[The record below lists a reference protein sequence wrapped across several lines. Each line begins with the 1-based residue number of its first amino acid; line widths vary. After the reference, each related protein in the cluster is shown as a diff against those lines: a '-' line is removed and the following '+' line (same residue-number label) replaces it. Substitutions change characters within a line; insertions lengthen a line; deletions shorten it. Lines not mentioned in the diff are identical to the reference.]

1 VNQNKPKAA
10 VRILAMAGAIA
21 LAATAVTATS
31 ASAADP
37 VTLGFSPISLQIP
50 AMNGIWGGFQ
60 GYSKGA
66 YNANTVI
73 ADPNFDGATQNQQIT
88 AWVTNKQVNGFWAIT
103 TSPAALTSSLK
114 LAIEKGVVGVVN
126 GVPADYGF
134 TGMQKGI
141 SFAVIPYKSSGTRI
155 GTAMAQC
162 MVKRTQGTGQVIYVQ
177 GKSGTPGDP
186 VAFAAFKSA
195 MHKIA
200 PKVKV
205 VATVAGEGDL
215 ATAQNVTSS
224 ALQAHPKAVGVVGF
238 SDEATMGGAAALK
251 AKGVKAN
258 KTCVVGSGGGD
269 QAVAAVKSGS
279 LYAIV
284 KFDFEGDLKQSVDTL
299 IKMAKSPSTLGFQ
312 LKTPIIYVSK
322 NSK

>member
-1 VNQNKPKAA
+1 MNQNKPKAA

-21 LAATAVTATS
+21 LAATAVSATS

-37 VTLGFSPISLQIP
+37 LTLGFSPISLQIP

-60 GYSKGA
+60 GYGHGA
-66 YNANTVI
+66 YGVNTVI

-126 GVPADYGF
+126 GIPSDYGLS
-134 TGMQKGI
+134 GMQPGI

-155 GTAMAQC
+155 GTSLVQC
-162 MVKRTQGTGQVIYVQ
+162 MKSRAKGAGEVIYVQ
-177 GKSGTPGDP
+177 GTAGNAGDNATLAAVKS
-186 VAFAAFKSA
+186 VLRKS
-195 MHKIA
+195 A
-200 PKVKV
+200 PKVKI
-205 VATVAGEGDL
+205 VATVAGEGQL
-215 ATAQNVTSS
+215 ATAQTAVRS
-224 ALQAHPKAVGVVGF
+224 ALQAHPKAVGIIGF
-238 SDEATMGGAAALK
+238 NDESTMGGAAALK
-251 AKGVKAN
+251 GKGVKAS

-279 LYAIV
+279 LYSIV
-284 KFDFEGDLKQSVDTL
+284 KFDFEGDLKQNIDILV
-299 IKMAKSPSTLGFQ
+299 KMAKDPTKLGFQ
-312 LKTPIIYVSK
+312 LKTPILYVSK

>member
-1 VNQNKPKAA
+1 MNQNKPKAA
-10 VRILAMAGAIA
+10 VRVLAMAGAIA
-21 LAATAVTATS
+21 LAATAVTGTS

-37 VTLGFSPISLQIP
+37 IVLGFSPISLQIP

-60 GYSKGA
+60 GYGKGA
-66 YNANTVI
+66 YGVNTVI

-126 GVPADYGF
+126 GVPADYNLS
-134 TGMQKGI
+134 GMQKGI

-155 GTAMAQC
+155 GAAMAQC
-162 MVKRTQGTGQVIYVQ
+162 MVKRSKGVGQVIYVQ
-177 GKSGTPGDP
+177 GKAGTPGDP

-195 MHKIA
+195 LRKGA

-205 VATVAGEGDL
+205 VATVAGEGEL
-215 ATAQNVTSS
+215 ATAQTAVRS
-224 ALQAHPKAVGVVGF
+224 ALQAHPKATGVVGF

-251 AKGVKAN
+251 GKGVKAN

-279 LYAIV
+279 LYSIV
-284 KFDFEGDLKQSVDTL
+284 KFDFEGDLKQNIDTL
-299 IKMAKSPSTLGFQ
+299 IKMAKDPSKLGFQ
-312 LKTPIIYVSK
+312 LKTPILYVSK
-322 NSK
+322 TSK